1 MTDDLEER
9 KEETW
14 GMSEVRSTGAESET
28 DEETESDA
36 TDAADPGTTAATG
49 EATDGLDTEDTS
61 ETPDSSDFSDTS
73 DTSDPDDRSATGNP
87 SESDGAAGESAV
99 AAEAT
104 VRRMAREAEANGV
117 TVRDLHNVNVYLY
130 EDVYREMVATFKR
143 LDSEYFGEHGD
154 ELGKN
159 KEFFNAVFRAGL
171 QSPHL
176 REELELE

>member
-1 MTDDLEER
+1 MADDLEER

-14 GMSEVRSTGAESET
+14 GMSEVRSTGAGSET
-28 DEETESDA
+28 DEGAESDTADASDPEA
-36 TDAADPGTTAATG
+36 TADTG
-49 EATDGLDTEDTS
+49 ETRDGSDTEDA
-61 ETPDSSDFSDTS
+61 SDTSDTSDAAGSS
-73 DTSDPDDRSATGNP
+73 DTSDPDDRSAAGNA
-87 SESDGAAGESAV
+87 SGADGTAGESAV
-99 AAEAT
+99 AADAT